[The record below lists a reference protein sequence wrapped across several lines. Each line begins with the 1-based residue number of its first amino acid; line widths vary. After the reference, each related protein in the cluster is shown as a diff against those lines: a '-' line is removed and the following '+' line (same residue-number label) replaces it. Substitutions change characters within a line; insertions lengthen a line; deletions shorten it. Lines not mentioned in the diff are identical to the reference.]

1 VEGVEGVGCSS
12 TGFIS
17 TLWMFILKHL
27 RLMNADELYCIVLYV
42 LTVSREVEN
51 VERSQLCNILPNIA
65 TGSGTQPLPLP

>member
-1 VEGVEGVGCSS
+1 
-12 TGFIS
+12 
-17 TLWMFILKHL
+17 MFILKHL